1 MPRIIPPRRL
11 PLTLGRFF
19 VVDFTPPLAHQGLHT
34 SLDCATI
41 DALCTPS
48 CILGGSVNNGFTHNQ
63 ARIPAARVTGF
74 ALATLLLVCGA
85 FLLTSCGHEPE
96 KATPPAQTETQNTN
110 AASTS
115 TNKEAAS
122 AEEGNVDK
130 AADEK
135 ASQDDSAKAAKHQGA
150 YAIAIRNGG
159 GADGLAGA
167 ARGKTRCSRPHR
179 RQSHLRT

>member
-1 MPRIIPPRRL
+1 MIPPRRL

-19 VVDFTPPLAHQGLHT
+19 VADFTPPLAHQGLHT

-63 ARIPAARVTGF
+63 ARIPAARTTGF

-96 KATPPAQTETQNTN
+96 KATRPPKPKRKTPTKPQPVLTKKPLRQKRTTPIKPPTRKPTRTIPRKPPNIKARTPSPFATEAAQTDWQAPLRQN
-110 AASTS
+110 S
-115 TNKEAAS
+115 
-122 AEEGNVDK
+122 
-130 AADEK
+130 
-135 ASQDDSAKAAKHQGA
+135 
-150 YAIAIRNGG
+150 
-159 GADGLAGA
+159 
-167 ARGKTRCSRPHR
+167 
-179 RQSHLRT
+179 